1 MGYVRGRFYLLSLSL
16 LGSHFLAILCA
27 SYFMHDKFA
36 DFFYLNF
43 IPLTNHKIESK

>member
-36 DFFYLNF
+36 DFFLFKFHTAYEL
-43 IPLTNHKIESK
+43 